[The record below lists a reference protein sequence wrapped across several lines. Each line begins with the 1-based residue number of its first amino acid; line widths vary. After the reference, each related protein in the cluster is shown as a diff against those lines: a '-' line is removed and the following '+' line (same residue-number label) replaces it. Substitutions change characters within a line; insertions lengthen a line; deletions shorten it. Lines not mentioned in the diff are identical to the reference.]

1 MAKEHVHGVF
11 ESIAGGYDAANDRIS
26 LGMHNAWKKALCK
39 TAVKAC
45 DTSKRAG
52 LILDVCCGTGDIEE
66 SVARDNPDIFI
77 VGLDFSAN
85 MLDVARTRLQGL
97 DNVALIEGNA
107 MALPFDDATFD
118 SAVISF
124 GLRNTPDYEKV
135 VSEMVRVVRPGGTV
149 ACLDASVP
157 SNKAVAPFYQF
168 YYKNIMTLLGGGI
181 AHHKEYEWLYQSTQ
195 EFLRKDELARLFE
208 QCGLTHVQ
216 VRSFMFG
223 AAALHIGMVP
233 LFGDIVTSAVQSAI
247 QMVAQSQDA
256 TQDDAAAAQ
265 SQDAPQEG
273 AAAVRSQ
280 DAPQEGTEV

>member
-11 ESIAGGYDAANDRIS
+11 ESIAEGYDAANDRIS
-26 LGMHNAWKKALCK
+26 LGMHGAWKKALCK

-52 LILDVCCGTGDIEE
+52 LILDICCGTGDITELI
-66 SVARDNPDIFI
+66 ARKYPDIFV

-97 DNVALIEGNA
+97 ENVELVEGNA
-107 MALPFDDATFD
+107 MELPFDDGTFD

-157 SNKAVAPFYQF
+157 SNKAVVPFYQF

-181 AHHKEYEWLYQSTQ
+181 AHHKEYEWLYESTQ
-195 EFLRKDELARLFE
+195 EFLRKDELAKLFE
-208 QCGLTHVQ
+208 QCGLSHVQ

-233 LFGDIVTSAVQSAI
+233 LFGDIVTHAVQTAVK
-247 QMVAQSQDA
+247 MVAQSQD
-256 TQDDAAAAQ
+256 T
-265 SQDAPQEG
+265 SQEG
-273 AAAVRSQ
+273 AKA
-280 DAPQEGTEV
+280 